1 MSAETPTNPY
11 SAFEK
16 MTDEEVVLKAK
27 EDNVLAQEY
36 LLHKYRKFV
45 RAKARSYFLIGA
57 EREDIIQE
65 GMIAFIKRSAIL
77 KGTNFQASVLLRSFA

>member
-36 LLHKYRKFV
+36 CCINTVNLCVPKPEVIF
-45 RAKARSYFLIGA
+45 
-57 EREDIIQE
+57 
-65 GMIAFIKRSAIL
+65 
-77 KGTNFQASVLLRSFA
+77 